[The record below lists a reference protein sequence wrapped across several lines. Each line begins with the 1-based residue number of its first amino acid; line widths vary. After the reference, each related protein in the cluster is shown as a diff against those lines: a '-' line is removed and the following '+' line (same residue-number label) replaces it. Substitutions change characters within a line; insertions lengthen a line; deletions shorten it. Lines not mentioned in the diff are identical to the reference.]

1 MTCSRTTPLGRS
13 LSQCLPQTSQ
23 TTAVTHSHVICHYGH
38 LQQLNLASSSTD
50 MLISDFGTA
59 PCHPC
64 PTTGAPPAP
73 QAHFSITGFPEATGL
88 SRAVAVMAEAQIAT
102 ARRQVPRGCSS
113 SNVEAPARAAHLWC
127 SLCPRP
133 APHPLHIQMPDKLHI
148 QTSSCLGN
156 SIFRDGCLICVFC
169 PPPFSILDFEP
180 LCDLC
185 WSEDC
190 IRHGRQR

>member
-13 LSQCLPQTSQ
+13 LSQCLPRTSQ

-38 LQQLNLASSSTD
+38 LQQLNLASSSAD
-50 MLISDFGTA
+50 MLTPDFGTA
-59 PCHPC
+59 PHHPC
-64 PTTGAPPAP
+64 PTTGAPPVP
-73 QAHFSITGFPEATGL
+73 QAHFSINGFPEATGL
-88 SRAVAVMAEAQIAT
+88 STAVAVMAETQIAT
-102 ARRQVPRGCSS
+102 GRRQDVPPQMWRLQHRQPIPG
-113 SNVEAPARAAHLWC
+113 APSATR
-127 SLCPRP
+127 
-133 APHPLHIQMPDKLHI
+133 PLHIQTPNKLHI